1 MLTYFTPGNREPG
14 VSAVRPLAVTVSLA
28 LMLAVLWAL
37 MHHYQGF
44 ARDGELYAV
53 QASARLNPALSTD
66 VYLANTSQ
74 DRYSVFSLLYAS
86 LIGSLGLQHAALLLY
101 VLCTAGFLAAAWAL
115 ARELSSTDA
124 AWLAVVMLISTTGFY
139 GAYAIFHYSESYLT
153 ARSLAEALVV
163 AALAAHFHGWRKLGL
178 ATAAVGLVVHPLM
191 ALPGLLLLI
200 CLWLPI
206 PRAAMGA
213 AAGLLATLAVAL
225 IAAHAPASA
234 GLLTVMDPS
243 WLDVVR
249 ERSHFLFLDSWA
261 WRDWELQLRPFLCLT
276 LSAIV
281 IDDERVRRLCAGA
294 MLVGGAGLAVAFIAG
309 AVGPVAILLQGQA
322 WRWFWVTGFAS
333 VLLLGP
339 TALRM
344 WRDDQCGPLCV
355 ILLVA
360 GWTFEAVDGT
370 ALIALALLLWSSRRR
385 IEGQAG
391 RYLRWA
397 GFALIAIIVVWVFAT
412 SWPLFTSVPVGK
424 TQESLVVDRI
434 RGVLGSKIS
443 AVLFFA
449 LFWHWIRSTRS
460 PRTATVISVLLAA
473 SLTVILP
480 GTFRQLATVGTPA
493 EIAEFA
499 QWRSNIPPASNVLV
513 VPAKNS
519 ASFVWFTLGKPSY
532 LSVDQSAGVVFSRA
546 TALEIRRRAQV
557 LVPIMEPDFRIRSQM
572 AQEARGIKLEDQ
584 TRPLTSQ
591 SLAQICGDPLLGF
604 VVAKEQ
610 LGFDSL
616 RQTHSGTWK
625 DWNLYDCRRVRVVAP
640 AA

>member
-1 MLTYFTPGNREPG
+1 MLTSFAPGNREPR
-14 VSAVRPLAVTVSLA
+14 VSAFQPLAVTLA
-28 LMLAVLWAL
+28 LTLMLVVLWAL

-53 QASARLNPALSTD
+53 QASARLNPALGAD

-86 LIGSLGLQHAALLLY
+86 LIGVLGLQHAALLLF

-115 ARELSSTDA
+115 AREVSSTDA
-124 AWLAVVMLISTTGFY
+124 AWLAVAMLISTTGFY

-153 ARSLAEALVV
+153 ARSLGEALVV
-163 AALAAHFHGWRKLGL
+163 AALAAHFHGWRVLGL
-178 ATAAVGLVVHPLM
+178 LTAVLALVVHPLM

-206 PRAAMGA
+206 PKAAMGA

-225 IAAHAPASA
+225 IATYAPAPA
-234 GLLTVMDPS
+234 RLLTVIDPS
-243 WLDVVR
+243 WLEVVR
-249 ERSHFLFLDSWA
+249 ERSHFLFLNSWA
-261 WRDWELQLRPFLCLT
+261 WSDWELHLRPLLCLT

-281 IDDERVRRLCAGA
+281 IDDQRVRRLCVGA
-294 MLVGGAGLAVAFIAG
+294 LLVGGAGLGVALIAG
-309 AVGPVAILLQGQA
+309 AIGPVAILLQGQA
-322 WRWFWVTGFAS
+322 WRWFWVTGFVS

-344 WRDDQCGPLCV
+344 WRDAKCGPMCV
-355 ILLVA
+355 TLLIA
-360 GWTFEAVDGT
+360 GWTFVPVDGT
-370 ALIALALLLWSSRRR
+370 ALIALALGLWSLRRR
-385 IEGQAG
+385 IEDQTGK
-391 RYLRWA
+391 YLRWA
-397 GFALIAIIVVWVFAT
+397 GFALIAIIVAWVFAT
-412 SWPLFTSVPVGK
+412 SWPLFTSVVVGK
-424 TQESLVVDRI
+424 AQESWVIDRL

-449 LFWHWIRSTRS
+449 LFWHWIRSQRS
-460 PRTATVISVLLAA
+460 PRAATVISVLLAA
-473 SLTVILP
+473 SLAVILP

-499 QWRSNIPPASNVLV
+499 EWRTAIPPASNVLV

-546 TALEIRRRAQV
+546 TALEIRRRAEV
-557 LVPIMEPDFRIRSQM
+557 LAPIMEPDFRIRSQM

-584 TRPLTSQ
+584 TRPLTLQ

-604 VVAKEQ
+604 VIAKEE
-610 LGFDSL
+610 LGFDSI

-625 DWNLYDCRRVRVVAP
+625 NWNLYDCRRVRVAAP
-640 AA
+640 TA